1 MLQEIKKLLEVQEI
15 DKEIIHLKETL
26 ARYPKVWEK
35 VKEKLGSARA
45 QNEQAVTA
53 QDKFQRNRKR
63 LEQKLRLQTDDLR
76 RAQTQQN
83 QVKTAKEYE
92 AATKQLEHVKRQLE
106 DLQKRATELL
116 AQEDDIAQAVTDT
129 TAQLEK
135 MEETYK
141 TEKVRIRSQFNEK
154 KEQLAK
160 LEKSREEQLSQ
171 VSPKTRQI
179 YDRTAVRYPGN
190 SIVPVVNE
198 GKINPDD
205 RGTNGCAGCHF
216 EVLPEVLVEIRR
228 EEGIILCT
236 NCGRILYE
244 DETWEEESSAVG

>member
-1 MLQEIKKLLEVQEI
+1 MLQEIKKLLEIQEI

-35 VKEKLGSARA
+35 VKAKLTKARDEHDA
-45 QNEQAVTA
+45 AVAA

-92 AATKQLEHVKRQLE
+92 AATKQLDHARRQLE
-106 DLQKRATELL
+106 ELQKRATELL
-116 AQEDDIAQAVTDT
+116 AQEDDIERAVAESTD
-129 TAQLEK
+129 QLK
-135 MEETYK
+135 QMEDTYK
-141 TEKVRIRSQFNEK
+141 AEKVRIRSQFNEK

-160 LEKSREEQLSQ
+160 LEKAREKQIAQISE
-171 VSPKTRQI
+171 KTRQI
-179 YDRTAVRYPGN
+179 YDRTAIRYPGN
-190 SIVPVVNE
+190 SVVPVVNE
-198 GKINPDD
+198 GKVNPED

-244 DETWEEESSAVG
+244 DETWEEQSSAVG